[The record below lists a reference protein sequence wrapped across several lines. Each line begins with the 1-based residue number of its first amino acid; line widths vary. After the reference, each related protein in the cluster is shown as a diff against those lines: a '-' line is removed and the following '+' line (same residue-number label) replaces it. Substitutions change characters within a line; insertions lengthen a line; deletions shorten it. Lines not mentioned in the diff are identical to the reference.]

1 MKEDS
6 MRNKR
11 NFRKPL
17 YTMGAAMGLALGSFG
32 VAAAATGDTLPADA
46 PAEDTIELQEP
57 SYTGSIQAPAED
69 ESLTEAEEAASL
81 KGLDGIISADV
92 AQAAALKAVP
102 GTAGKVELDNE
113 NGSVVYSVEIADS
126 AGAEVDVKVD
136 AGNGAVLDQ
145 QANDGDEAAE
155 ADDDNVQHEN
165 EHEGENDA
173 DEGHED

>member
-57 SYTGSIQAPAED
+57 SYTGSVTAPAED
-69 ESLTEAEEAASL
+69 ESLTETEEAESL
-81 KGLDGIISADV
+81 KGLARITADE

-145 QANDGDEAAE
+145 QADDGDEADE

-165 EHEGENDA
+165 EHEGENDP